1 MALVHTVQF
10 HSVQEMVTGVVDVF
24 VQFTPKDPVP
34 EWWEEFTGWVEEQKI
49 DSAELLAKKLDEI
62 AAGKEH
68 PDWWKIAEKEFKA
81 AKQIKSIEI
90 KTESYSDDDDGGDDD
105 GDGGEDDDGGDND
118 GGDVDDDGVEGEGG
132 DGDFVAVRD
141 DGEDEP
147 KAPKPRKPE
156 PKK

>member
-34 EWWEEFTGWVEEQKI
+34 EWWEEFAGWVEEQKI

-90 KTESYSDDDDGGDDD
+90 KTESYSDDDDGGGNGDD
-105 GDGGEDDDGGDND
+105 GDSGDDD
-118 GGDVDDDGVEGEGG
+118 GGDVDDDGVEGG
-132 DGDFVAVRD
+132 DGDFVAARD
-141 DGEDEP
+141 DGEDGNPADEKP
-147 KAPKPRKPE
+147 EEPKPRKTE
-156 PKK
+156 SKK